1 MEQISILSVD
11 GYRTL
16 FYLSKRMN
24 EQTQSPKQTR
34 SPAYP
39 AIPLSAAI
47 ESARKLWDAQRKQE
61 AHFDSVLK
69 ALGYSAR
76 SGSSLRAIAAL
87 GHYGLIDVGGDKDN
101 RKIRLSEQALDI
113 LHLAETDERRRKA
126 LKSAAL
132 APKIYSALWERYGSN
147 LPDDALIR
155 PFLIRDKGYN
165 DAVVDNLITNYRLT
179 LEFAKLDKIDEDVR
193 REEQSDKRQKSA
205 EDNETAKGAGRRSD
219 TMTLDQELPI
229 LVGASNRVA
238 RIPFPMTEDDFELL
252 LGTLNLWKKKLIA
265 PKSEPDAQSQTSSAT
280 AADQV

>member
-1 MEQISILSVD
+1 
-11 GYRTL
+11 
-16 FYLSKRMN
+16 MN
-24 EQTQSPKQTR
+24 EQIPRTKQSR

-39 AIPLSAAI
+39 AVPLSAAI

-87 GHYGLIDVGGDKDN
+87 GHYGLIDVSGAKDN

-113 LHLAETDERRRKA
+113 LHLAETDERRHKA

-132 APKIYSALWERYGSN
+132 TPKIYAALWERYGSN

-155 PFLIRDKGYN
+155 PFLIRDKGFN
-165 DAVVDNLITNYRLT
+165 DAVVDNLIENYRLT
-179 LEFAKLDKIDEDVR
+179 LEFAKLDKIDKDVH
-193 REEQSDKRQKSA
+193 REEQSDKRKKSA
-205 EDNETAKGAGRRSD
+205 EDDETSKGAGRRSD

-252 LGTLNLWKKKLIA
+252 MGTLNLWKKKLVS
-265 PKSEPDAQSQTSSAT
+265 PKSDPDAKSQASNAPSE
-280 AADQV
+280 D

>member
-1 MEQISILSVD
+1 
-11 GYRTL
+11 
-16 FYLSKRMN
+16 MN
-24 EQTQSPKQTR
+24 EQTQPPKQSR

-39 AIPLSAAI
+39 AVPLSTAI

-87 GHYGLIDVGGDKDN
+87 GHYGLIDVGGDRDN

-132 APKIYSALWERYGSN
+132 APKIYSALWERYGPN

-205 EDNETAKGAGRRSD
+205 EDEIAKGAGRGSD

-252 LGTLNLWKKKLIA
+252 IGTLNLWKKKLVS
-265 PKSEPDAQSQTSSAT
+265 PKSDSDAKSQASNAS
-280 AADQV
+280 DED